1 MAIKKEIDINVNTK
15 GAEDS
20 VNNLSSGLSGVAA
33 QADRLTGGLVSGF
46 RNGVKGI
53 RTAITGMKSLKVA
66 IASTGIGLLVVAI
79 GSLVAFFTKTQRG
92 ADMLSKASKGLGAV
106 VDVLVDRLSSLGEIL
121 VSVFSNPQKAI
132 KDFGKLVKDNIQNR
146 IMGLVELLPAL
157 GKAISLALKGK
168 FKEAGQ
174 TAVDAAAKVTLGV
187 ENLSDKV
194 AGAAES
200 VKGLAKEI
208 SDEAKAALELEA
220 AQQALEDREIA
231 LIKVNAERRASIE
244 ELRLVAE
251 DENKTNEERADA
263 LRAAAKLQND
273 IADDEIAIAKERAR
287 IIRERVALG
296 ESTREDL
303 EEQANAE
310 AEVIRLEGERSRR
323 LRTLQTRLN
332 AFTKGVE
339 ENTDVTD
346 ENAEAQAKLNE
357 EIKKRDEALAAEEA
371 KLQETLSSQYDKILE
386 AQNDAQTNELNA
398 VEDKYNTLIAK
409 AEEFGFDEAE
419 LNRLKNEEIA
429 AVNKKFADQNT
440 ETARQQA
447 LDEQAILDAKL
458 AAQLGFAQSIGGV
471 VRALG
476 GFAKEGTAA
485 AKAAALADIVIN
497 TGLGFVQGLDIAQKG
512 AKATGP
518 AAPFAFPIFYATQ
531 VAAVLNAVGQAR
543 NILAKVPTDGGG
555 SGGGGLGGVP
565 RPNITAPSSTPRF
578 ALDTQASDLG
588 NQITQSLQGQ
598 PVRAYVVNQDIQ
610 NANKLD
616 RKIKETATLE

>member
-20 VNNLSSGLSGVAA
+20 VDNLSSGLSGVAA

-121 VSVFSNPQKAI
+121 VKVFSDPQKAI

-168 FKEAGQ
+168 FQEAGK

-208 SDEAKAALELEA
+208 NDEAKAALDLEA

-231 LIKVNAERRASIE
+231 LINVNAKRRASIE
-244 ELRLVAE
+244 KLRLAAE

-263 LRAAAKLQND
+263 LREAAKLQND
-273 IADDEIAIAKERAR
+273 IADDEIAIAAERAR

-296 ESTREDL
+296 ESSRDDIRE
-303 EEQANAE
+303 QAE
-310 AEVIRLEGERSRR
+310 AEARVIELEAERDRR
-323 LRTLQTRLN
+323 LKSLQTRLN
-332 AFTKGVE
+332 AFTKGTE
-339 ENTDVTD
+339 ENTDATD

-398 VEDKYNTLIAK
+398 VEDKYNRLIEK
-409 AEEFGFDEAE
+409 AAEYGFDEIE

-429 AVNKKFADQNT
+429 KVNKKYDDEDSVRKKKKAEDDKAVQEAT
-440 ETARQQA
+440 LGAIAGA
-447 LDEQAILDAKL
+447 LGSLSNLAGKDAKAGKAL
-458 AAQLGFAQSIGGV
+458 SAAQA
-471 VRALG
+471 
-476 GFAKEGTAA
+476 
-485 AKAAALADIVIN
+485 VIN
-497 TGLGFVQGLDIAQKG
+497 TYLGATKALGQGGIVGPIAAAGVVASGLASIRQI
-512 AKATGP
+512 
-518 AAPFAFPIFYATQ
+518 YATP
-531 VAAVLNAVGQAR
+531 
-543 NILAKVPTDGGG
+543 IPSTSGG
-555 SGGGGLGGVP
+555 SGGGGGIP
-565 RPNITAPSSTPRF
+565 RPQISTPSISPRF
-578 ALDTQASDLG
+578 ALDTAASDLG

>member
-53 RTAITGMKSLKVA
+53 KTAITGMRSLKVA

-92 ADMLSKASKGLGAV
+92 ADLLSKATKGLGAV
-106 VDVLVDRLSSLGEIL
+106 VDVLTDRLSSLGEIL
-121 VSVFSNPQKAI
+121 VSVFSDPQKAI

-208 SDEAKAALELEA
+208 SEEAKAASELEA

-231 LIKVNAERRASIE
+231 LINVNAKRRASIE
-244 ELRLVAE
+244 KLRLEAE
-251 DENKTNEERADA
+251 DETKTNEERADA
-263 LRAAAKLQND
+263 LREAAKLQND
-273 IADDEIAIAKERAR
+273 IADDEIAIAEERAR
-287 IIRERVALG
+287 IIKERVALG
-296 ESTREDL
+296 ESSRDDIRE
-303 EEQANAE
+303 QAE
-310 AEVIRLEGERSRR
+310 AEARVIELEAERDRR
-323 LRTLQTRLN
+323 LKSLITRLN
-332 AFTKGVE
+332 AFTDAQDGASESLGNYE
-339 ENTDVTD
+339 EKMTKVASKEIQFAADTSDITLALHKNLRQSMLMVDQQYANQADQIRKDSIKKTREQKMMELQIIAGTLGSLANLAG
-346 ENAEAQAKLNE
+346 ENAHAGK
-357 EIKKRDEALAAEEA
+357 ALSAAEA
-371 KLQETLSSQYDKILE
+371 
-386 AQNDAQTNELNA
+386 
-398 VEDKYNTLIAK
+398 
-409 AEEFGFDEAE
+409 
-419 LNRLKNEEIA
+419 
-429 AVNKKFADQNT
+429 
-440 ETARQQA
+440 
-447 LDEQAILDAKL
+447 
-458 AAQLGFAQSIGGV
+458 
-471 VRALG
+471 
-476 GFAKEGTAA
+476 
-485 AKAAALADIVIN
+485 VIN
-497 TGLGFVQGLDIAQKG
+497 TYTGATKALSQGGIFGAIAAAGVVASGLASVRQI
-512 AKATGP
+512 
-518 AAPFAFPIFYATQ
+518 YATPIP
-531 VAAVLNAVGQAR
+531 ATSGGS
-543 NILAKVPTDGGG
+543 TGGG
-555 SGGGGLGGVP
+555 SVP
-565 RPNITAPSSTPRF
+565 RPQISTASISPRF
-578 ALDTQASDLG
+578 ALDTAASDLG

>member
-15 GAEDS
+15 SAEDS
-20 VNNLSSGLSGVAA
+20 VDNLSSGLSGVAA

-53 RTAITGMKSLKVA
+53 KNAVKGFKSLKVA
-66 IASTGIGLLVVAI
+66 IAATGIGLLVIAL
-79 GSLVAFFTKTQRG
+79 GSLVSFFTKTQRG
-92 ADMLSKASKGLGAV
+92 ADKLSQAMKGIGAV
-106 VDVLVDRLSSLGEIL
+106 VDVLIDRVSSFGEGLFKIITGD
-121 VSVFSNPQKAI
+121 FSE
-132 KDFGKLVKDNIQNR
+132 
-146 IMGLVELLPAL
+146 GLD
-157 GKAISLALKGK
+157 ILKGT
-168 FKEAGQ
+168 F
-174 TAVDAAAKVTLGV
+174 
-187 ENLSDKV
+187 
-194 AGAAES
+194 
-200 VKGLAKEI
+200 KGLGDEI
-208 SDEAKAALELEA
+208 RNEAKAAVELEK
-220 AQQALEDREIA
+220 AQQALEDRQIA

-251 DENKTNEERADA
+251 DENKTNEERAEA
-263 LRAAAKLQND
+263 LRAAAKLQNE

-296 ESTREDL
+296 ESTRDDL

-357 EIKKRDEALAAEEA
+357 EIRKRDEALAAEEA
-371 KLQETLSSQYDKILE
+371 KLQENLSAEYDAILQ

-409 AEEFGFDEAE
+409 AAEYGFDEIE

-429 AVNKKFADQNT
+429 KVNKKYDD
-440 ETARQQA
+440 EDSARKKKKAEDDKAVQEATLGAIAGA
-447 LDEQAILDAKL
+447 LGSLSNLAGKDAKAGKAL
-458 AAQLGFAQSIGGV
+458 SAAQA
-471 VRALG
+471 
-476 GFAKEGTAA
+476 
-485 AKAAALADIVIN
+485 VIN
-497 TGLGFVQGLDIAQKG
+497 TYLGATKALGQGGIAGPIAAAGVVASGLASIRQI
-512 AKATGP
+512 
-518 AAPFAFPIFYATQ
+518 YATP
-531 VAAVLNAVGQAR
+531 
-543 NILAKVPTDGGG
+543 IPSTSGG
-555 SGGGGLGGVP
+555 SGGGSIP
-565 RPNITAPSSTPRF
+565 RPQISTASISPRF
-578 ALDTQASDLG
+578 ALDTAASDLG

>member
-20 VNNLSSGLSGVAA
+20 VENLSSELSGVAA

-53 RTAITGMKSLKVA
+53 KTAVTGMKSLKVA

-121 VSVFSNPQKAI
+121 VKVFSNPQKAI

-168 FKEAGQ
+168 FQEAGK

-194 AGAAES
+194 ADAAES

-208 SDEAKAALELEA
+208 SDEAKAALDLEA

-231 LIKVNAERRASIE
+231 LIKVNAKRRASIE

-273 IADDEIAIAKERAR
+273 IADDEIAIAAERAR

-296 ESTREDL
+296 ESSRDDIRE
-303 EEQANAE
+303 QAE
-310 AEVIRLEGERSRR
+310 AEARVIELEAQRDKR

-339 ENTDVTD
+339 ENTDATD
-346 ENAEAQAKLNE
+346 ENAKAQAKLNE

-398 VEDKYNTLIAK
+398 VEDKYNRLIEK
-409 AEEFGFDEAE
+409 AAEYGFDEIE

-429 AVNKKFADQNT
+429 KVNKKYDD
-440 ETARQQA
+440 EDSARKKKKAEDDKAVQEATLGAIAGA
-447 LDEQAILDAKL
+447 LGSLSNLAGKDAKAGKAL
-458 AAQLGFAQSIGGV
+458 SAAQA
-471 VRALG
+471 
-476 GFAKEGTAA
+476 
-485 AKAAALADIVIN
+485 VIN
-497 TGLGFVQGLDIAQKG
+497 TYLGATKALGQGGIAGPIAAAGVVASGLASIRQI
-512 AKATGP
+512 
-518 AAPFAFPIFYATQ
+518 YATP
-531 VAAVLNAVGQAR
+531 
-543 NILAKVPTDGGG
+543 IPSTSGG
-555 SGGGGLGGVP
+555 SGGGSVP
-565 RPNITAPSSTPRF
+565 RPQISTPSIAPRF
-578 ALDTQASDLG
+578 ALDTAASDLG